1 MTKKGA
7 VTNNLIRYMLNKR
20 LQTRRFFNLLNQV
33 LYYLFI
39 LITKTKLAYFASDNK
54 ISADINPFVLSA
66 PFIYPLKTSKNP
78 KVF

>member
-54 ISADINPFVLSA
+54 ISADINPFVLNA